1 MSQTLSNVLIHF
13 VYSTKHRQTWLK
25 DKHVRDEMYAIMGK
39 ILQDFDCH
47 PILINGVEDHVH
59 VLCDFTRNY
68 TIKKVVSELKTGPSK
83 WIKTQGAAYQ
93 DFQWQNGYG
102 AFSVSQSQ
110 VDRVVEYIQTQAE
123 HHREVTFQDEFLG
136 LLRRHE
142 LEFDMRYVFEEEIV
156 S

>member
-25 DKHVRDEMYAIMGK
+25 DQQVRDEMYAIMGK

-68 TIKKVVSELKTGPSK
+68 TIKKVVGELKTGPSK
-83 WIKTQGAAYQ
+83 WIKSQGASYR
-93 DFQWQNGYG
+93 DFQWQSGYG
-102 AFSVSQSQ
+102 AFSVSQSMKASTGRLHSESKKAPPK
-110 VDRVVEYIQTQAE
+110 VDVS
-123 HHREVTFQDEFLG
+123 
-136 LLRRHE
+136 RRAS
-142 LEFDMRYVFEEEIV
+142 LALPVARGRD
-156 S
+156 

>member
-25 DKHVRDEMYAIMGK
+25 DQQVRHEMYSIMGK

-47 PILINGVEDHVH
+47 PILISGVEDHVH

-83 WIKTQGAAYQ
+83 WIKTQGATYQ
-93 DFQWQNGYG
+93 DFQWQSGYG
-102 AFSVSQSQ
+102 AFSVSQSRKPEL
-110 VDRVVEYIQTQAE
+110 VDCIQNQEE
-123 HHREVTFQDEFLG
+123 HHRKWSFQDEVRWLCQ
-136 LLRRHE
+136 LHE
-142 LEFDMRYVFEEEIV
+142 VAIDERYIWD
-156 S
+156 